1 LLVYEYGI
9 AVDRTWV
16 VASFVCLFPAAIAP
30 IVSWRQVGVQVSF
43 NAEPLRTVSSLALNV
58 IMVSILL
65 SNLILPGPTSGV
77 RYVTVVLL
85 LLALVGLVFVGA
97 TFDHRDP
104 PAA

>member
-1 LLVYEYGI
+1 
-9 AVDRTWV
+9 
-16 VASFVCLFPAAIAP
+16 
-30 IVSWRQVGVQVSF
+30 VGVQVSF